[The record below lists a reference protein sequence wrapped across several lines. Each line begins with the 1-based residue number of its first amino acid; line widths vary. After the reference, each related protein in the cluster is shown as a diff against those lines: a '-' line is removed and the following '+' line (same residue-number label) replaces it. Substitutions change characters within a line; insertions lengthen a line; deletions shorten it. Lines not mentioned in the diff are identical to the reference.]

1 MGQGDSHAPSRS
13 PGGGRERP
21 ASAAPTAGAFI
32 NKIQGVRTVHPTSRA
47 QAGKGRMP
55 RYPAVGAQECQSPR
69 RASGMQFCERERGP
83 GSAAPAGRWVGR
95 GVQPRE
101 VGRSR
106 GTEFAK
112 LLTEK
117 QVKMDSVTWMYRRL
131 KMLTCRQNL
140 MMTEGRDRLELK

>member
-1 MGQGDSHAPSRS
+1 MSEPPKGQWNA
-13 PGGGRERP
+13 
-21 ASAAPTAGAFI
+21 
-32 NKIQGVRTVHPTSRA
+32 NL
-47 QAGKGRMP
+47 
-55 RYPAVGAQECQSPR
+55 
-69 RASGMQFCERERGP
+69 RERGP

-117 QVKMDSVTWMYRRL
+117 QVKMDSVT
-131 KMLTCRQNL
+131 
-140 MMTEGRDRLELK
+140 